1 MRNIFIHGLG
11 QDSKSWNE
19 VRDNLLTTNIEY
31 IDFTANDTV
40 LDYSVLYE
48 NLKEVCA
55 KDDSKINL
63 VGLSLGGVLALNYAI
78 DFPNKVN
85 SIVIVNGQYKMPR
98 FLLKLQSVIF
108 KFLPATKFSKTGFS
122 KENFINILK
131 SMENINFTNDLSKV
145 ETKSLIIFGEKD
157 TFNKKAAK
165 EMNSILLNST
175 LVMIE
180 KAGHVINEENPRK
193 LAEVINHFYKE
204 NKIA

>member
-31 IDFTANDTV
+31 IDFTANDTA
-40 LDYSVLYE
+40 LNYSVLYE